1 MKISKRI
8 LATYLTLKDEMSR
21 QMSGAKK
28 TVGEMKK
35 ELANLQEQ
43 IKKNEDAQIKASQSL
58 DTAKAKEQEL
68 IKSVLENSDAYKDA
82 VKSIQEFKDRNED
95 IASVIKQHEAEMA
108 SLQKTYKDSKAVY
121 DNAKSELVK
130 LKQQHGANS
139 DEVKEQ
145 ERNIEALQNAYNSA
159 LGSYRQAKDAVQNL
173 RAEYKSNNATIDL
186 QIEAQE
192 NLAQQLIEN
201 NQAVKDARQQMK
213 NYEQQMEDAEKAVKE
228 AREEARKMTPELNK
242 SKKAFDDAKKSVKDW
257 GKNLISSIDGALLKI
272 AKWGTATASLAGG
285 FAVKTGF
292 ETAFDLEAYRTQLDT
307 AVKDTERASK
317 LMKMAQDF
325 SNASPF
331 TSKETIQSTATME
344 AYGVSSEHWLK
355 MVADMAG
362 ATNKEMEQATGAL
375 IDALTKQEFQ
385 GLEEFG
391 ISKEMV
397 IDKANLMY
405 GNNKVFK
412 KSGELRKNKDKEM
425 KKVIETLM
433 TEKFDGGAEKLSKTV
448 KGLWSTVTGVTADSL
463 AKIFGMENGLI
474 KSGSALDI
482 LKQRLEQLADTLTK
496 WQQDGT
502 LDEMATKF
510 TQTMTDILDGVTNFF
525 KFIKENQ
532 TSIKVILGIT
542 AGFYGLAKV
551 LMTAYDAFVAFKKI
565 KKITADIYTFAKGF
579 ENVRKVFTGMKTAFI
594 AVKAGILA
602 LSPAMLPVVAG
613 IIAVAG
619 SAYLLYKNFD
629 KVVSWAKAV
638 WEKIKGLSDAM
649 PTWAKVLLLPIA
661 PIFAIIDALELLSN
675 AVSKAWKWI
684 KGFFTDDEEKNIDI
698 NTNENLE
705 KNITEKQ
712 KDIGDKKVA
721 ENENQKGVGNK
732 KDVEKQKE
740 IADILSNKNLPVKT
754 QKEIFKEKVKKSNV
768 VTPQNKIK
776 SLESKKERVIV
787 KEKPQINVTIN
798 GDVYGYND
806 FKDKIK
812 KVMDEIIRFDLQNT
826 V

>member
-95 IASVIKQHEAEMA
+95 IVSVIKQHEAEMA

-159 LGSYRQAKDAVQNL
+159 LSSYRQAKDAVQNL

-213 NYEQQMEDAEKAVKE
+213 NYEQQMEDAEKTVKE

-242 SKKAFDDAKKSVKDW
+242 SRKAFDDAKKSVKDW

-502 LDEMATKF
+502 LDEMAAKF
-510 TQTMTDILDGVTNFF
+510 TETMTKILDGITNFF

-542 AGFYGLAKV
+542 AGFYGLTKV

-565 KKITADIYTFAKGF
+565 KKITTDIYTFAKGF
-579 ENVRKVFTGMKTAFI
+579 ETVRKVFTGMKTAFI

-705 KNITEKQ
+705 KNITE
-712 KDIGDKKVA
+712 
-721 ENENQKGVGNK
+721 NQKGVGNK

>member
-579 ENVRKVFTGMKTAFI
+579 ETVRKVFTGMKTAFI

>member
-68 IKSVLENSDAYKDA
+68 IKSILENSDAYKDA

-95 IASVIKQHEAEMA
+95 IASAIKQHEAEMA

-159 LGSYRQAKDAVQNL
+159 LSSYRQAKDAVQNL

-228 AREEARKMTPELNK
+228 ARQSVKRLTPEIEKN
-242 SKKAFDDAKKSVKDW
+242 KKAFKEAEKTVHGW
-257 GKNLISSIDGALLKI
+257 GVNLIKSIDGALLKV

-397 IDKANLMY
+397 IDKANLIY
-405 GNNKVFK
+405 GKNKIFK
-412 KSGELRKNKDKEM
+412 NSGELRKNKDKEM
-425 KKVIETLM
+425 EKVVEILM

-502 LDEMATKF
+502 LDEMAAKF
-510 TQTMTDILDGVTNFF
+510 TETMAEVLDGVTNTFNY
-525 KFIKENQ
+525 IKENKD
-532 TSIKVILGIT
+532 IIL
-542 AGFYGLAKV
+542 FFLK
-551 LMTAYDAFVAFKKI
+551 MTAVIYGTAKAVAFFK
-565 KKITADIYTFAKGF
+565 TAVSVFSTLKAFATGVYEFAKGF
-579 ENVRKVFTGMKTAFI
+579 ETVRKVFTGMKTAFI

-705 KNITEKQ
+705 KNITE
-712 KDIGDKKVA
+712 
-721 ENENQKGVGNK
+721 NQKGVGNK

>member
-58 DTAKAKEQEL
+58 DTAKTKEQEL

-95 IASVIKQHEAEMA
+95 IVSVIKQHEAEMA

-145 ERNIEALQNAYNSA
+145 EKNIEALQNAYNSA
-159 LGSYRQAKDAVQNL
+159 LNSYRQARDAVQNL

-228 AREEARKMTPELNK
+228 ARQSVKRLTPEIEKN
-242 SKKAFDDAKKSVKDW
+242 KKAFKEAGKTVHGW
-257 GKNLISSIDGALLKI
+257 GVNLIKSIDGALLKV

-397 IDKANLMY
+397 IDKANLIY
-405 GNNKVFK
+405 GKNKIFK
-412 KSGELRKNKDKEM
+412 NSGELRKNKNKEM
-425 KKVIETLM
+425 EKVVEILM

-502 LDEMATKF
+502 LDEMAAKF
-510 TQTMTDILDGVTNFF
+510 TETMAEVLDGVTNTFNY
-525 KFIKENQ
+525 IKENKD
-532 TSIKVILGIT
+532 IIL
-542 AGFYGLAKV
+542 FFLK
-551 LMTAYDAFVAFKKI
+551 MTAVIYGTAKAVAFFK
-565 KKITADIYTFAKGF
+565 TAVSVFSTLKAFATGAYEFAKGF
-579 ENVRKVFTGMKTAFI
+579 ETVRKVFTGMKTAFI

-698 NTNENLE
+698 NTNESLE
-705 KNITEKQ
+705 KNIT
-712 KDIGDKKVA
+712 
-721 ENENQKGVGNK
+721 ENQKGVGNK